1 MHKEKNIFKYK
12 YEEKIA
18 YVLDILQKAGIDYI
32 EISPIVPQNS
42 EIWFEKKVVLKNKLY
57 SMAVFSAN
65 FNLINIYLEK
75 NKDYFTSIK
84 CLNEGKEVDLIF
96 IQIHN
101 KDRLIKIKE
110 LIKNYEYKY
119 KQEEKYTKIVI
130 KI

>member
-57 SMAVFSAN
+57 SMDR
-65 FNLINIYLEK
+65 K
-75 NKDYFTSIK
+75 NKCHID
-84 CLNEGKEVDLIF
+84 LNSTNGTFRNGMRLEPNASEIIEPGDEIRLGKLKF
-96 IQIHN
+96 IY
-101 KDRLIKIKE
+101 R
-110 LIKNYEYKY
+110 
-119 KQEEKYTKIVI
+119 
-130 KI
+130 